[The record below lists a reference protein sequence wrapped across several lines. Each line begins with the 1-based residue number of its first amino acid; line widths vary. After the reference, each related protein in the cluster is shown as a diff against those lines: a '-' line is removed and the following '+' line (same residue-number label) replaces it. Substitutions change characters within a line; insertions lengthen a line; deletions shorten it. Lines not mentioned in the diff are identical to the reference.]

1 MEDFCWSPSRVGA
14 FRAFIATMALEWK
27 NRLDGCE
34 TDARAVQRRRTQC
47 HWLLDRTS
55 LSAAVHILAEHRNVP
70 ELMLFLLVALTY
82 GLPSWRNLL
91 LAGGLEYLKEICMS
105 FDAAEIRT
113 KWHGTAFVKKHT
125 THKRVWVHWCWPIP
139 GWTVWWDFYS
149 NGRYFLGKK
158 FGVSFTPRVRTT
170 VTGRIP

>member
-1 MEDFCWSPSRVGA
+1 MGA
-14 FRAFIATMALEWK
+14 FRAFIATLALEWK

-55 LSAAVHILAEHRNVP
+55 LSVAVHILAEHRNDP

-82 GLPSWRNLL
+82 CLPSWRNLL

-113 KWHGTAFVKKHT
+113 KWHGTAFAKKAYNIQT
-125 THKRVWVHWCWPIP
+125 SLGALVLTDSGVDGLVRFLQQWQIL
-139 GWTVWWDFYS
+139 
-149 NGRYFLGKK
+149 LGKE
-158 FGVSFTPRVRTT
+158 VWRELYTPSKDDSDR
-170 VTGRIP
+170 